1 MKRIAK
7 DKPFFCFY
15 LVYEKGGRMNISYCS
30 QCKFRLKKFLYSIY
44 LWMVGYLWLMSVT
57 SVLVLGV
64 LQNSRTNQ
72 RTKFYTEIS
81 YDC

>member
-1 MKRIAK
+1 
-7 DKPFFCFY
+7 
-15 LVYEKGGRMNISYCS
+15 MNISYCS
-30 QCKFRLKKFLYSIY
+30 QCKLRLKKFLYSIY